1 MQPTAGSYGFHVE
14 LIPVDGHV
22 KRRRGFHHRMGGH
35 SEPMK
40 ASEVAA
46 LPIRAGAALRH
57 ARLFHPDGVL
67 CNGTLTRRAA
77 TGEGLP
83 IADGDV
89 VGRLSKGA
97 GMPGALPDFAGL
109 AWRCRSEG
117 SSEPWDVLMVSATA
131 RVLLHPSTS
140 WSSAVFS
147 TLMPYGYAGQT
158 YWLRARMTSPTQV
171 TGLAVEELRRLLR
184 EAPVVIEVEQASG
197 GADFTP
203 LAVIEFD
210 AELETPSPDG
220 DVNFDPT
227 LNLPA
232 GLSLRPGWLTRVR
245 RRAYRSSRQGRDAE

>member
-1 MQPTAGSYGFHVE
+1 
-14 LIPVDGHV
+14 
-22 KRRRGFHHRMGGH
+22 MGGH

-140 WSSAVFS
+140 WSSAVLS